1 MKTEPALFIPLKK
14 EWFEKFASGEKKT
27 EYRIYGK
34 RWNERVCRVGRRV
47 VLSLGYG
54 KKARLTGTITAFNI
68 VSYLGIPQPERS
80 FFAQTLLAWQYY
92 EPFAAITIKLDE
104 K

>member
-14 EWFEKFASGEKKT
+14 EWFEMFASGAKKT
-27 EYRIYGK
+27 EYRFYGK

-54 KKARLTGTITAFNI
+54 KARRLTGTIAAFNM
-68 VSYLGIPQPERS
+68 VFFPGIPQPERS

-92 EPFAAITIKLDE
+92 EPFAAITIRLDE